1 MWIGLAFSLKVLY
14 NKKWT
19 LYTSSAPRQQDR
31 KALTET
37 IVQTNEIFF
46 GVETMDKIFEETLQE
61 WQELRQSQQS
71 EEPATQ
77 RRQTG
82 ITKPVSC
89 KKGQGEH
96 ALSIR
101 AGLSVTRKGNLK
113 LAKAAMFACEFT
125 PETVL
130 TALEEQ
136 ADQEWVNLRPPYGQT
151 VRLKTSE
158 LRLALEALEITST

>member
-1 MWIGLAFSLKVLY
+1 M
-14 NKKWT
+14 
-19 LYTSSAPRQQDR
+19 
-31 KALTET
+31 E
-37 IVQTNEIFF
+37 
-46 GVETMDKIFEETLQE
+46 KIFEETLQG
-61 WQELRQSQQS
+61 WQGLRQSQQP

-96 ALSIR
+96 AFSVR

-113 LAKAAMFACEFT
+113 LAKTAMFTCEFT
-125 PETVL
+125 PEAVL

-151 VRLKTSE
+151 VRLKTTE
-158 LRLALEALEITST
+158 LRLALEALGITSA